1 MKIVNENVPTV
12 PHIIA
17 HSKRLEAAHAEIAV
31 MPKLPKLLLETSGTD
46 SRFLC
51 CWLALLV

>member
-17 HSKRLEAAHAEIAV
+17 HSKLLEAAHAEIA
-31 MPKLPKLLLETSGTD
+31 PKLLP
-46 SRFLC
+46 RNIPF
-51 CWLALLV
+51 